1 MAKSTRERPEHA
13 VRPELD
19 LANAAWQPGSRGIGD
34 VQIAFVEGF
43 IAMRRGRAPGGP
55 AVVFT
60 PMEWRA
66 FVRSARIGRFDHPRP
81 RPFP

>member
-1 MAKSTRERPEHA
+1 MAKSTTERPA
-13 VRPELD
+13 DGDARPILD

-43 IAMRRGRAPGGP
+43 IAMRHGRAPAGP
-55 AVVFT
+55 ALVFA

-66 FVRSARIGRFDHPRP
+66 FVRNARRFE
-81 RPFP
+81 FPHQ

>member
-1 MAKSTRERPEHA
+1 MAKSTTDQLTGGT
-13 VRPELD
+13 RPELD
-19 LANAAWQPGSRGIGD
+19 LANAAWQPGSQGVGD

-43 IAMRRGRAPGGP
+43 IAMRHGRAPGGP

-66 FVRSARIGRFDHPRP
+66 FVRGARVGSFDAP
-81 RPFP
+81 